1 MKTILFFATIFLVAC
16 LTFGS
21 NNNRRKNDKQEDF
34 EEMIDREKRDAMP
47 KSGGM
52 HFYFLVI
59 YSKNTM

>member
-1 MKTILFFATIFLVAC
+1 MKTILFFGTVFLVAC
-16 LTFGS
+16 LTLGS
-21 NNNRRKNDKQEDF
+21 SNKQRKHDQQEDF

-52 HFYFLVI
+52 HFYVLVI